1 MANKTH
7 WKKVV
12 SDPNFIGE
20 GDFQEG
26 EEKVL
31 TIDRVN
37 AAETVTTAEGKSKK
51 AVLHWR
57 EPGNKPMILN
67 VARSKN
73 IEKVAGS
80 GYFEDWPGVQVQL
93 YIEHGIKA
101 FGEVVSA
108 VRVRPFK
115 PRAQQQAPIPP
126 CTDCKQPIEAAMGKS
141 AAYMAQYTTKNYG
154 VPLCAECAQK
164 RKNAQKG
171 SDEAEPEEA
180 KGAVPEAAESP
191 AENPGVPET
200 AAPEAGVSE
209 PSTPDTVNG
218 GIL

>member
-1 MANKTH
+1 MGKTH

-26 EEKVL
+26 EEKIL
-31 TIDRVN
+31 TIDHVN
-37 AAETVTTAEGKSKK
+37 DAETVTTAEGKSKK
-51 AVLHWR
+51 AVVHWR
-57 EPGNKPMILN
+57 EKGNKPMILN

-80 GYFEDWPGVQVQL
+80 GYFEDWPGTRVQL

-115 PRAQQQAPIPP
+115 PRAQQKAPIPP
-126 CTDCKQPIEAAMGKS
+126 CSSCGGTIIPAMGKTAEFL
-141 AAYMAQYTTKNYG
+141 AAYTAKNYG
-154 VPLCAECAQK
+154 VPLCAKC
-164 RKNAQKG
+164 
-171 SDEAEPEEA
+171 
-180 KGAVPEAAESP
+180 AAERK
-191 AENPGVPET
+191 AEEYKEVAEIAEEKKTEIAEDN
-200 AAPEAGVSE
+200 S
-209 PSTPDTVNG
+209 
-218 GIL
+218 

>member
-1 MANKTH
+1 MKTH

-37 AAETVTTAEGKSKK
+37 ASETVQTAEGKSKK
-51 AVLHWR
+51 AVVHWK

-73 IEKVAGS
+73 IENVAGS
-80 GYFEDWPGVQVQL
+80 GYFEDWPGVSVQL

-108 VRVRPFK
+108 VRVRPYK
-115 PRAQQQAPIPP
+115 PRLQPGQQRPPVPP
-126 CTDCKQPIEAAMGKS
+126 CTDCGNPIQP
-141 AAYMAQYTTKNYG
+141 AYGMTADRLAGYTAKNYG

-164 RKNAQKG
+164 RKDAAAAAATEGESKESEG
-171 SDEAEPEEA
+171 TEHDGDERPAGGDGEE
-180 KGAVPEAAESP
+180 
-191 AENPGVPET
+191 
-200 AAPEAGVSE
+200 
-209 PSTPDTVNG
+209 
-218 GIL
+218 LL

>member
-1 MANKTH
+1 MSEKTH
-7 WKKVV
+7 WKKIV

-37 AAETVTTAEGKSKK
+37 ASETVTTAEGKSTK

-80 GYFEDWPGVQVQL
+80 GYFEDWPGVSVQL

-115 PRAQQQAPIPP
+115 PRVKKEAPVPP
-126 CTDCKQPIEAAMGKS
+126 CADCGGIIEAAMGKTPGWL
-141 AAYMAQYTTKNYG
+141 AAYTAKHYG
-154 VPLCAECAQK
+154 VSLCAACAQK
-164 RKNAQKG
+164 RK
-171 SDEAEPEEA
+171 EAASTP
-180 KGAVPEAAESP
+180 VPEA
-191 AENPGVPET
+191 PET
-200 AAPEAGVSE
+200 PEADPAAGEVIDGE
-209 PSTPDTVNG
+209 A
-218 GIL
+218 L

>member
-1 MANKTH
+1 MKTH

-26 EEKVL
+26 EEKTL
-31 TIDRVN
+31 TIDHVN
-37 AAETVTTAEGKSKK
+37 ASETVQTAEGKSKK
-51 AVLHWR
+51 AVVHWK

-80 GYFEDWPGVQVQL
+80 GYFEDWSGVAVQL

-108 VRVRPFK
+108 VRVRPHK
-115 PRAQQQAPIPP
+115 PRIQQRPPVPP
-126 CTDCKQPIEAAMGKS
+126 CTDCGNPIQPAMGKPADWL
-141 AAYMAQYTTKNYG
+141 AAYTAKNYG
-154 VPLCAECAQK
+154 VPLCAECARK
-164 RKNAQKG
+164 RKDA
-171 SDEAEPEEA
+171 A
-180 KGAVPEAAESP
+180 AAEEPHENQNGESEVTEHGGDEHP
-191 AENPGVPET
+191 ADGDGEE
-200 AAPEAGVSE
+200 
-209 PSTPDTVNG
+209 
-218 GIL
+218 LL

>member
-1 MANKTH
+1 MTEQKTH

-20 GDFQEG
+20 GDFQDG

-37 AAETVTTAEGKSKK
+37 ASETVTTAEGKSQK
-51 AVLHWR
+51 AVVHWK
-57 EPGNKPMILN
+57 EKGNKPMILN

-80 GYFEDWPGVQVQL
+80 GFFEDWPGVQIQL

-115 PRAQQQAPIPP
+115 PRVQKQEPLPP
-126 CTDCKQPIEAAMGKS
+126 CTDCCGEITPAMGRD
-141 AAYMAQYTTKNYG
+141 ARWLAGYTAKHYG
-154 VPLCAECAQK
+154 VPLCAACAQK
-164 RKNAQKG
+164 RK
-171 SDEAEPEEA
+171 EA
-180 KGAVPEAAESP
+180 VAAEAQQRDENTADQQREPP
-191 AENPGVPET
+191 AVDPET
-200 AAPEAGVSE
+200 GEV
-209 PSTPDTVNG
+209 
-218 GIL
+218 L

>member
-1 MANKTH
+1 MADKTH

-26 EEKVL
+26 EEKIL
-31 TIDRVN
+31 TIARVN
-37 AAETVTTAEGKSKK
+37 ANETVTTAEGKSSK
-51 AVLHWR
+51 AVVHWK

-80 GYFEDWPGVQVQL
+80 GFFEDWPGVRVQL

-115 PRAQQQAPIPP
+115 PRVQEQAPLPP
-126 CTDCKQPIEAAMGKS
+126 CTDCGGEIQAAMGKN
-141 AAYMAQYTTKNYG
+141 ARWVAQYTTRNYG
-154 VPLCAECAQK
+154 VPLCAACAQK
-164 RKNAQKG
+164 RKEKETADTEPPAPAEG
-171 SDEAEPEEA
+171 PVAEAAPAAADEEA
-180 KGAVPEAAESP
+180 
-191 AENPGVPET
+191 
-200 AAPEAGVSE
+200 
-209 PSTPDTVNG
+209 
-218 GIL
+218 L

>member
-1 MANKTH
+1 MKTH

-37 AAETVTTAEGKSKK
+37 ASETVQTAEGKSKK
-51 AVLHWR
+51 AVVHWK

-80 GYFEDWPGVQVQL
+80 GYFEDWSGVSVQL

-108 VRVRPFK
+108 VRVRPYK
-115 PRAQQQAPIPP
+115 PRLQQRQPVPP
-126 CTDCKQPIEAAMGKS
+126 CTDCGNPIQPWERRLIGWQPIQRRTTAFPCARSAPRNARTLRCQKS
-141 AAYMAQYTTKNYG
+141 RKATK
-154 VPLCAECAQK
+154 LEKA
-164 RKNAQKG
+164 R
-171 SDEAEPEEA
+171 
-180 KGAVPEAAESP
+180 
-191 AENPGVPET
+191 
-200 AAPEAGVSE
+200 
-209 PSTPDTVNG
+209 
-218 GIL
+218 

>member
-1 MANKTH
+1 MKTH

-37 AAETVTTAEGKSKK
+37 ASETVQTAEGKSKK
-51 AVLHWR
+51 AVVHWK
-57 EPGNKPMILN
+57 EPNNKPMILN

-80 GYFEDWPGVQVQL
+80 GYFEDWPGVSVQL

-108 VRVRPFK
+108 VRVRPYK
-115 PRAQQQAPIPP
+115 PRLQPGQQRPPVPP
-126 CTDCKQPIEAAMGKS
+126 CTDCGNPIQPAMGKPADWL
-141 AAYMAQYTTKNYG
+141 AAYTTKNYG

-164 RKNAQKG
+164 RKDAAAAG
-171 SDEAEPEEA
+171 PEEER
-180 KGAVPEAAESP
+180 KESEVPEHGGDEQ
-191 AENPGVPET
+191 T
-200 AAPEAGVSE
+200 A
-209 PSTPDTVNG
+209 G
-218 GIL
+218 GDGGELL

>member
-1 MANKTH
+1 MGKTH

-31 TIDRVN
+31 TIERVN
-37 AAETVTTAEGKSKK
+37 QAETVQTAEGRSKK
-51 AVLHWR
+51 AVVHWK

-80 GYFEDWPGVQVQL
+80 GYFEDWPGVRVQL

-115 PRAQQQAPIPP
+115 PRAQQKAPIPHCSSCGGTIIP
-126 CTDCKQPIEAAMGKS
+126 AMGKTAEFL
-141 AAYMAQYTTKNYG
+141 AAYTTKNYG
-154 VPLCAECAQK
+154 VPLCAKCAAERKTEECK
-164 RKNAQKG
+164 
-171 SDEAEPEEA
+171 EVAEIASQE
-180 KGAVPEAAESP
+180 GAEKPEAAEGNS
-191 AENPGVPET
+191 
-200 AAPEAGVSE
+200 
-209 PSTPDTVNG
+209 
-218 GIL
+218 

>member
-1 MANKTH
+1 MSKTH
-7 WKKVV
+7 WKKIV

-31 TIDRVN
+31 TILRVN
-37 AAETVTTAEGKSKK
+37 QRETVATAEGKSQK
-51 AVLHWR
+51 AVVHWK

-67 VARSKN
+67 VARSKA

-80 GYFEDWPGVQVQL
+80 GYMEDWPGVAVQL

-115 PRAQQQAPIPP
+115 PRIQKQEPVPP
-126 CTDCKQPIEAAMGKS
+126 CGDCGGEIVPSHGRDARWLAG
-141 AAYMAQYTTKNYG
+141 YTAKKYG
-154 VPLCAECAQK
+154 VPLCAACAQK
-164 RKNAQKG
+164 RAE
-171 SDEAEPEEA
+171 EAESATADEPEED
-180 KGAVPEAAESP
+180 
-191 AENPGVPET
+191 ENCGVQDE
-200 AAPEAGVSE
+200 EV
-209 PSTPDTVNG
+209 
-218 GIL
+218 L

>member
-1 MANKTH
+1 MSEQKTH

-12 SDPNFIGE
+12 SDPNYIGE

-31 TIDRVN
+31 TIDRVV
-37 AAETVTTAEGKSKK
+37 AAETVATAEGKSKK
-51 AVLHWR
+51 AVVHWK
-57 EPGNKPMILN
+57 ETDNKPMILN

-80 GYFEDWPGVQVQL
+80 GYFEDWPGVAVQL

-115 PRAQQQAPIPP
+115 PRIQKKEPVPP
-126 CTDCKQPIEAAMGKS
+126 CADCGGEIAPAAGKS
-141 AAYMAQYTTKNYG
+141 AEYLAGYTKKHYG

-164 RKNAQKG
+164 RADAAKA
-171 SDEAEPEEA
+171 EEEPET
-180 KGAVPEAAESP
+180 P
-191 AENPGVPET
+191 AETEET
-200 AAPEAGVSE
+200 
-209 PSTPDTVNG
+209 
-218 GIL
+218 L

>member
-1 MANKTH
+1 MKTH

-12 SDPNFIGE
+12 SDPNYIGE

-37 AAETVTTAEGKSKK
+37 ASETVQTAEGKSKK
-51 AVLHWR
+51 AVVHWK

-80 GYFEDWPGVQVQL
+80 GYFEDWPGVTVQL

-108 VRVRPFK
+108 VRVRPHK
-115 PRAQQQAPIPP
+115 PRLQPGHQRSQVPL
-126 CTDCKQPIEAAMGKS
+126 CTDCGKPIQAAMGKS
-141 AAYMAQYTTKNYG
+141 ADWLAAYTTKNYG

-164 RKNAQKG
+164 HK
-171 SDEAEPEEA
+171 
-180 KGAVPEAAESP
+180 EAAAAEVRKETEES
-191 AENPGVPET
+191 E
-200 AAPEAGVSE
+200 VSE
-209 PSTPDTVNG
+209 NG
-218 GIL
+218 GDEIPADGDGGELL

>member
-1 MANKTH
+1 MAGKTH

-31 TIDRVN
+31 TIERIN

-51 AVLHWR
+51 AVVHWK

-80 GYFEDWPGVQVQL
+80 GYFEDWPGTQVQL

-115 PRAQQQAPIPP
+115 PRIQQQAPIPP
-126 CTDCKQPIEAAMGKS
+126 CADCGKEIQPAMGKDARWL
-141 AAYMAQYTTKNYG
+141 AAYTAKNYG
-154 VPLCAECAQK
+154 STLCAECAAK
-164 RKNAQKG
+164 RKAKKAAQ
-171 SDEAEPEEA
+171 E
-180 KGAVPEAAESP
+180 
-191 AENPGVPET
+191 
-200 AAPEAGVSE
+200 APEAQEENNTEEMPGTVSDGLE
-209 PSTPDTVNG
+209 SGTEV
-218 GIL
+218 L